1 MRFMKKLCFL
11 LIVGITAC
19 QSTRHEEEQAFLDSL
34 ESVSMKHPEIS
45 QEVISDIIQQIPSPL
60 EISFLIKESG
70 NSYDS
75 DLLNSPDNISKYNS
89 NYHKA
94 LNLGIYGADLGY
106 TNIYNQN
113 QDAIFYLDAIK
124 ELANGLSIGQFFDF
138 GTIKRLATNSQNMD
152 SLLLIST
159 QNFNN
164 INSYLQNQNRS
175 NLSILLLTGGWL
187 EALHILCQVAEDQNS
202 EKLREKIGE
211 QKIILD
217 NIKLLLEFYKQS
229 DPNIEKFY
237 NQVMRLNEIYEKVE
251 IKHEY
256 AEPTFEEVD
265 GMLVIKDNS
274 TTSIIITDQDI
285 QDIKATTSIIRQQV
299 IN

>member
-1 MRFMKKLCFL
+1 MKKLIILFL
-11 LIVGITAC
+11 IFGIAAC
-19 QSTRHEEEQAFLDSL
+19 ESNKKLDEDKAFLDSL
-34 ESVSMKHPEIS
+34 ESISLGQPEIS
-45 QEVISDIIQQIPSPL
+45 EEVISDIIQQIPSPL

-70 NSYDS
+70 NSYDNGY
-75 DLLNSPDNISKYNS
+75 LNSPDNISKYNS

-159 QNFNN
+159 QNFKN
-164 INSYLQNQNRS
+164 INSYLQEQKRS
-175 NLSILLLTGGWL
+175 NLSILLLTGGWI
-187 EALHILCQVAEDQNS
+187 EALHILCQVAEDKNS
-202 EKLREKIGE
+202 EQLKEKIGE

-217 NIKLLLEFYKQS
+217 NIKLLLEFYRQS
-229 DPNIEKFY
+229 DPNIQKFY
-237 NQVMRLNEIYEKVE
+237 DQIMQLDAIYSQVNINHV
-251 IKHEY
+251 Y
-256 AEPTFEEVD
+256 AEPTFEEVN

-274 TTSIIITDQDI
+274 STTIEITDQDVEK
-285 QDIKATTSIIRQQV
+285 IKATTAMIREQII
-299 IN
+299 N

>member
-1 MRFMKKLCFL
+1 MKKLL
-11 LIVGITAC
+11 LLLFIFGNMAC
-19 QSTRHEEEQAFLDSL
+19 ESNKKIDDEKAFLDSL
-34 ESVSMKHPEIS
+34 ELVTLNQPEIS

-70 NSYDS
+70 NSYNNEV
-75 DLLNSPDNISKYNS
+75 LNSPDNISKYNS

-164 INSYLQNQNRS
+164 INTYLQEQNRS
-175 NLSILLLTGGWL
+175 NLSILLLTGGWI
-187 EALHILCQVAEDQNS
+187 EALHILCQVAEDKKS
-202 EKLREKIGE
+202 EQLKEKIGE

-217 NIKLLLEFYKQS
+217 NIKLLLEFYRES
-229 DPNIEKFY
+229 DPNINKFY
-237 NQVMRLNEIYEKVE
+237 DQVMQLDAIYSQININHV
-251 IKHEY
+251 Y

-274 TTSIIITDQDI
+274 TTTIDITDEDVAK
-285 QDIKATTSIIRQQV
+285 IKATTAMIREQIIK
-299 IN
+299 